1 MFRSKCRQ
9 VYDEWLKQQLE
20 PVPVQDQLKFSKH
33 WIQDWMKQYNVSL
46 RKPNKK
52 NTIKK
57 EDRIIQIKG
66 YLKTFG
72 L

>member
-1 MFRSKCRQ
+1 MFRSKCLQ

-20 PVPVQDQLKFSKH
+20 PVPVQDQLKFSNH

-52 NTIKK
+52 YTIKK

-72 L
+72 R